1 MQELPDLSRLTHEQ
15 KDDLIRMLFPLIE
28 QVRLLTA
35 CVEELEARLS
45 KDSPNSS
52 KPPSSDG
59 LTKKTGFL
67 RMSSGAKR
75 GGQAGRIGKTLK
87 RSNQVDVVIEYPLPE
102 HCQECG
108 ATLNSADAQLDERRQ
123 VFDIPV
129 AQFQVTEHRTQ
140 QLRCTC
146 GQLHQSQFPEGVTEV
161 VLFQRGTEGFVQ
173 RLLCKIEITEQS
185 YQCREH
191 VARLGTINIVDD
203 IA

>member
-35 CVEELEARLS
+35 RVEELEARLS
-45 KDSPNSS
+45 KGSPNSS

-59 LTKKTGFL
+59 LTKKTGSL
-67 RMSSGAKR
+67 RVSSGAKR

-108 ATLNSADAQLDERRQ
+108 ATLNLADAQLDERRQ

-146 GQLHQSQFPEGVTEV
+146 GQLQQSQFPESVTEV
-161 VLFQRGTEGFVQ
+161 VQYGTERARTRGASDRGTV
-173 RLLCKIEITEQS
+173 
-185 YQCREH
+185 
-191 VARLGTINIVDD
+191 VAAR
-203 IA
+203 A